1 MRDIKHSALA
11 PDYRLMR
18 SLERLTMCSVTMSV
32 QLEILSVGLCVQWG
46 KGSESGAL
54 PFLG

>member
-1 MRDIKHSALA
+1 MRDVKHSALA